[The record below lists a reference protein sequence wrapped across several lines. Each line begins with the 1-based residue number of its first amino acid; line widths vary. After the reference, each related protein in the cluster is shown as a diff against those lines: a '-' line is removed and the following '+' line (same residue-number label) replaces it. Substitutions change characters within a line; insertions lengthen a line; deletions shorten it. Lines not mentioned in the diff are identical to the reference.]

1 MRSAK
6 ELIGI
11 GIDIVSWS
19 RIKRFLA
26 QHPLKSLK
34 RLLSPS
40 EQKAIRRARSAVQ
53 FFGRCFTAKE
63 AYFKACGV
71 NAMGEANL
79 ARIETHRRRGNQFRV
94 SSRFFSS
101 ARGLRSEGRFF
112 ETPNGIGAQVLL
124 WRGETK

>member
-1 MRSAK
+1 MRSGK
-6 ELIGI
+6 ELVGI
-11 GIDIVSWS
+11 GIDIISWS
-19 RIKRFLA
+19 RIERFLA
-26 QHPLKSLK
+26 AHPLKSLK

-40 EQKAIRRARSAVQ
+40 EQKAIRRARSIVQ

-63 AYFKACGV
+63 AYFKACGL
-71 NAMGEANL
+71 NAMGEADL
-79 ARIETHRRRGNQFRV
+79 ARIETQRKRGNWFRV

-101 ARGLRSEGRFF
+101 GRGLRSEGKFF